1 MEGGLLR
8 DVFTHKLITKDHWDD
23 LMSKF
28 AHTRE
33 ELDFDLYVKEGDAPI
48 EPAYDPKC
56 DLITNGCEPVAII
69 SADKLREYDDGP
81 AETAAIAEALMNDA
95 RMGKYVIAQEAWD
108 CIWEELIQHKKGPI
122 TIAVRPGYE
131 HLYEEYNFSFDMLFE
146 MIDELNRLISKYS
159 SDEWKTKPTAIR
171 LVEILTEHR
180 ASVEKELEE
189 IHTGKRKLTIKD
201 FLGPD
206 QRETQRKLKQ
216 PQDDETEMTVV
227 DAATE
232 SKRKI
237 RMRYFTELE
246 QKLHREK
253 RSEMKQLAEMR
264 EEAAKSSGETSNN
277 IDLLQALS
285 DALVQVRILKDA
297 GTIDQETAL
306 RLVKRIRTVTM
317 DAKVGLMKVPEE
329 K

>member
-108 CIWEELIQHKKGPI
+108 CIWEELIQHKKGPK
-122 TIAVRPGYE
+122 TIALRPGYE
-131 HLYEEYNFSFDMLFE
+131 DIYEGYNFSFNMLYA
-146 MIDELNRLISKYS
+146 MIEELNRLINKYS
-159 SDEWKTKPTAIR
+159 SGEWKTKPTAIR
-171 LVEILTEHR
+171 LVKILTEHR
-180 ASVEKELEE
+180 TLVEKELEE
-189 IHTGKRKLTIKD
+189 IHTGQRQLKKKD
-201 FLGPD
+201 FLGTD
-206 QRETQRKLKQ
+206 QREKQRKLKQ